1 MVQSVETAYDVH
13 VTRRLGET
21 DDELRERVVAIKQRL
36 WLRDFLTKLKIKAD
50 LVNVGG
56 ITVNTYYTYNI
67 EVRPIQVLDRHD
79 VVGFDE

>member
-1 MVQSVETAYDVH
+1 MQLS
-13 VTRRLGET
+13 RRLGET
-21 DDELRERVVAIKQRL
+21 DDELRERVVTIKHRL
-36 WLRDFLTKLKIKAD
+36 LLRDFLTKLKIKAD
-50 LVNVGG
+50 LVDMGG